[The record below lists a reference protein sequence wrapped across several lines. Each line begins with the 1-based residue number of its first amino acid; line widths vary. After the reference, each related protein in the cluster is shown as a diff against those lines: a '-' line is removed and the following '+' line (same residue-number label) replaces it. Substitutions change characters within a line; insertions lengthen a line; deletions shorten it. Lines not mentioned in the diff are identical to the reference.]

1 MTGHREPWYL
11 DRLRAEIERAAVA
24 EDRRER
30 RGALGRVRFPIK
42 PVLAL
47 AAIVAAVV
55 LAIAVLDGGEAERSA
70 APAPTPAATPA
81 ATQTPE
87 PGSPQA
93 ILERLDGVYTAN
105 VTTSVIAGAEILPTG
120 WWRITIRAADASFVL
135 SSPDN
140 GGDYVHTI
148 TGASPHRL
156 AFAPDGN
163 CEVRAQRQDAAGVEF
178 SLNGSLL
185 TLRGASGGCRPIW
198 QLLTSTPW
206 YRSNS

>member
-1 MTGHREPWYL
+1 MTGRREPWYL
-11 DRLRAEIERAAVA
+11 DRLRVELERAAAA

-30 RGALGRVRFPIK
+30 LGVLGRVRFPIK
-42 PVLAL
+42 PVLAI

-55 LAIAVLDGGEAERSA
+55 LAIAAFGSGEAERSA
-70 APAPTPAATPA
+70 APAPTPAASP
-81 ATQTPE
+81 TPE

-93 ILERLDGVYTAN
+93 VLERLDGVYTAN
-105 VTTSVIAGAEILPTG
+105 VTTSVIAGREILPTG

-163 CEVRAQRQDAAGVEF
+163 CEIRGQRQDPASVEF
-178 SLNGSLL
+178 SLKGSLL
-185 TLRGASGGCRPIW
+185 TLRGASGGCQPIW
-198 QLLTSTPW
+198 QLLMSTAW
-206 YRSNS
+206 YKS

>member
-1 MTGHREPWYL
+1 MTGHRESWFL
-11 DRLRAEIERAAVA
+11 DRLRAELERAAAA

-30 RGALGRVRFPIK
+30 RGVLGRVRFPIK
-42 PVLAL
+42 PVLAI
-47 AAIVAAVV
+47 AALVAAVV
-55 LAIAVLDGGEAERSA
+55 LAIAAFGGEAERSA
-70 APAPTPAATPA
+70 APAPAPTPAATP
-81 ATQTPE
+81 TPE

-93 ILERLDGVYTAN
+93 ILKRLDGVYTAN
-105 VTTSVIAGAEILPTG
+105 VTTSVIAGTEMLPTG

-163 CEVRAQRQDAAGVEF
+163 CEVSEQRQDPASVKF
-178 SLNGSLL
+178 SLEGGLL

-198 QLLTSTPW
+198 QLLMSTPW
-206 YRSNS
+206 YQS